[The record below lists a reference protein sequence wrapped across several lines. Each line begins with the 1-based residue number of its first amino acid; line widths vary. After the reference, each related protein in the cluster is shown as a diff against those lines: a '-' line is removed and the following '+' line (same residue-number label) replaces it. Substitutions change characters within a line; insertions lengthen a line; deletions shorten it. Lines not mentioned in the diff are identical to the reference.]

1 VGAKQGKRPGRGG
14 APAAPRSR
22 SAGLQR
28 FALIVFGVLF
38 VALFAGFAIAQG
50 LGEPSVPSGD
60 VALVEDVPGDVGHIS
75 QEEFD
80 RAMLQAA
87 GQAGLKKAPEP
98 ADKKY
103 EEVQKAAL
111 GELLDAVWIQG
122 QGEEMGIEVTPK
134 QVETELE
141 QIKQQNFKSDAA
153 FKEFLKESHFTQEDV
168 DKRVRLQVLSTKI
181 QQELTESAAP
191 ASESEVEDYYEAAK
205 SEQFTQPASRDIR
218 AIVNKDAK
226 KVEEAKAA
234 LEEDDS
240 AKNWKAVAK
249 KFSEDPFTKTTGGLQ
264 AGVTEESG
272 RFPAA
277 VEEAMFA
284 APLLKI
290 EGPIKDKES
299 SYIFEVD
306 KETAEKVQTLKEV
319 KSQIS
324 TQLTQQAQQEGFS
337 EFVSAYQAKW
347 TSRTFCADGF
357 EIERCANY
365 SNPSGHPTSAPPAC
379 YEEDPKGGRPED
391 CPAPV
396 LANTPAIP
404 GSVVAL
410 LKPQGERL
418 PQRPRPV
425 GLEES
430 KEGAE
435 AGLEGIVPGAAEEVP
450 AE

>member
-1 VGAKQGKRPGRGG
+1 MGARQGKKSGRGDK
-14 APAAPRSR
+14 PASPRSK

-28 FALIVFGVLF
+28 LGLIVFGVLF
-38 VALFAGFAIAQG
+38 VALFAGFAITQG
-50 LGEPSVPSGD
+50 LGAPGVPAGD
-60 VALVEDVPGDVGHIS
+60 VALVEGVPDDVGHIS

-80 RAMLQAA
+80 RALLQAA

-103 EEVQKAAL
+103 EEVRDAAM

-134 QVETELE
+134 QIETELE
-141 QIKQQNFKSDAA
+141 QIKQQNFKTDAA
-153 FKEFLKESHFTQEDV
+153 FQKFLKESHFNQEDV
-168 DKRVRLQVLSTKI
+168 DKRVRLQILSTKI
-181 QQELTESAAP
+181 QQRLTEGAAP
-191 ASESEVEDYYEAAK
+191 ASDSEVEDYYNEAKAT
-205 SEQFTQPASRDIR
+205 QFTQPASRDIR

-234 LEEDDS
+234 LEKDDS

-272 RFPAA
+272 RFPAT
-277 VEEAMFA
+277 VEAAMFA
-284 APLLKI
+284 APLLTI

-299 SYIFEVD
+299 TYVFEVD

-324 TQLTQQAQQEGFS
+324 TQLTQQAQQESFS
-337 EFVSAYQAKW
+337 DFVSGYQSKW

-357 EIERCANY
+357 QIERCSNY
-365 SNPSGHPTSAPPAC
+365 SSPNGHSANAPPAC
-379 YEEDPKGGRPED
+379 YEADPKGGRPED

-396 LANTPAIP
+396 LANTPARP
-404 GSVVAL
+404 GSVSIL
-410 LKPQGERL
+410 EPQGEKL

-425 GLEES
+425 GLEEA

-435 AGLEGIVPGAAEEVP
+435 AGLEGIVPGATEVP